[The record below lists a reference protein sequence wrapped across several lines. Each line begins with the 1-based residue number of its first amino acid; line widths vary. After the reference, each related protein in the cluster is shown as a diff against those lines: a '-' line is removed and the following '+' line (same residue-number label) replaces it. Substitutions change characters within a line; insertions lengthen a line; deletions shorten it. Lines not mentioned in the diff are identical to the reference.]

1 MPTNRP
7 IGDRTDAITI
17 SAEMRSHTYE
27 DQHTKS
33 PGGDGGQIRDITDE
47 GVRLTPGATHLLEEG
62 VIDPGVLGELC
73 QCPAAQVEQ
82 VVRYV
87 AHCRDADDPRRP
99 GLIVHLLRRGFGLGL
114 RLPPRSRQ
122 TSADTGKALPVEPP
136 QESAVPA
143 PSRPPAP
150 LMEAWQQVLGKLERE
165 VPRDQFRTWL
175 KPTELLAIDGDEA
188 VVATPNIFVR
198 EEVEAHYQALLE
210 TALHQVLDRRLGLV
224 VVIEATL

>member
-1 MPTNRP
+1 MPTDMP

-17 SAEMRSHTYE
+17 SAEMRSPTYE

-33 PGGDGGQIRDITDE
+33 CGGDGGRSRDITDACV
-47 GVRLTPGATHLLEEG
+47 GITPGATHLLEEG
-62 VIDPGVLGELC
+62 VVDPGVLRELC

-82 VVRYV
+82 VVGYV
-87 AHCRDADDPRRP
+87 ARCRSADDPRRP
-99 GLIVHLLRRGFGLGL
+99 GLIVHLLRRGFGLGR

-122 TSADTGKALPVEPP
+122 TPAQSGKASPMEPP
-136 QESAVPA
+136 RMPGLPEPTT
-143 PSRPPAP
+143 PPAP
-150 LMEAWQQVLGKLERE
+150 LVQAWQQVLGALERE
-165 VPRDQFRTWL
+165 VPRDQFTTWL
-175 KPTELLAIDGDEA
+175 KPTALLAIDGEVA

-198 EEVEAHYQALLE
+198 QEVETHYQALLE